1 MSAADFFLV
10 NFLCMENLELDVL
23 AVFAH
28 PDDMELTV
36 GGTLLKMKSLGY
48 KTGALDVTQGEMGT
62 RGSVEGRAEEAR
74 DAARILKLDTRENL
88 SLPDGHVWVTEET
101 RTRLVRVLR
110 KIKPKIILT
119 HQADDPHPD
128 HNHIVQL
135 VRESARLASMKN
147 YDGDFGQERIKVPM
161 VAHNV
166 FSRRLIPTFIVD
178 ISDFLSEKMQAIAAH
193 KSQFYDPNSK
203 ELETRLTDKN
213 FLKEL
218 ENRSRYFGSLIGVV
232 AGEPFYVREALNIDD
247 PVALLTRPMN
257 LYS

>member
-1 MSAADFFLV
+1 MSEVDI
-10 NFLCMENLELDVL
+10 L

-36 GGTLLKMKSLGY
+36 GGTLLKMKSIGY
-48 KTGALDVTQGEMGT
+48 KTGALDITQGEMGT
-62 RGSVEGRAEEAR
+62 RGTVEGRAEEAKE
-74 DAARILKLDTRENL
+74 AARILKLDTRENL
-88 SLPDGHVWVTEET
+88 KLPDGHVWVTEEA
-101 RTRLVRVLR
+101 RTKLVRVLR
-110 KIKPKIILT
+110 RLKPRVIFT

-147 YDGDFGQERIKVPM
+147 YDGVFGLERTNTPM

-166 FSRRLIPTFIVD
+166 FSFRTTPSFIVD
-178 ISDFLSEKMQAIAAH
+178 ISDFLELKMKAIAAH
-193 KSQFYDPNSK
+193 RSQFYDPNSK

-213 FLKEL
+213 FLTEL
-218 ENRSRYFGSLIGVV
+218 ENRSRYFGSMIGVK
-232 AGEPFYVREALNIDD
+232 AGEPFYVREALNVDD
-247 PVALLTRPMN
+247 PIELLTRPMN